1 MDNRKKWGYNLLYR
15 INALGASVS
24 QKETNR
30 DELCRFIC
38 QQLPRHHLNQLLEG
52 IEVAFKNSDSHLKET
67 FKHVPLAG
75 PGPQLHHYT
84 VQEALLGLQSGESF
98 EVSNYSTR
106 PAGGHYA
113 LIRAGSLLI
122 TTSVVTKDKA
132 QPTSAKHRREFSAI
146 NERLESQHLDL
157 FQSVTPPLGPNDD
170 SLHALLLP
178 YTAKW
183 TENDHSSPLGIVV
196 AVPFSDPS
204 AGFHLRISTNDLLQ
218 YYDEIDG
225 IGDIAY
231 PKLRVSMR
239 RDEERDQNE
248 GGSE

>member
-1 MDNRKKWGYNLLYR
+1 M
-15 INALGASVS
+15 S

-38 QQLPRHHLNQLLEG
+38 QQLPRHHLNQLLES
-52 IEVAFKNSDSHLKET
+52 IEVAFQNSNSHLKT

-84 VQEALLGLQSGESF
+84 VQEALLGLQNDESF
-98 EVSNYSTR
+98 DVSNYPTK
-106 PAGGHYA
+106 PVGGHFA
-113 LIRAGSLLI
+113 LISAGSLRI
-122 TTSVVTKDKA
+122 TTSVMTIDKT
-132 QPTSAKHRREFSAI
+132 QPNSAKHRREFSAI
-146 NERLESQHLDL
+146 NERLENQHPDL
-157 FQSVTPPLGPNDD
+157 FQLVTPPLGPNDD

-183 TENDHSSPLGIVV
+183 SESDHSSTLGVV
-196 AVPFSDPS
+196 LAVPYSDPS
-204 AGFHLRISTNDLLQ
+204 NGFHLRISTDELLQ

-225 IGDIAY
+225 LGDVAY
-231 PKLRVSMR
+231 PKLRASMR